1 MKQNKNNQKERRFR
15 ITDLFEIDL
24 FEIGIFNQIIK
35 K

>member
-1 MKQNKNNQKERRFR
+1 MRQNKNNQKERRFR
-15 ITDLFEIDL
+15 ITGL

>member
-15 ITDLFEIDL
+15 IIGL

>member
-15 ITDLFEIDL
+15 ITGL

-35 K
+35 KITKG